1 MLQRKLRFSNRWM
14 FNKVMME
21 EPICKHVIQ
30 AILEVEVER
39 IDYLNSEQTIEPDP
53 GSRGVRM
60 DVYVREQDGGRVCD
74 FEMLA
79 CAEPL
84 LGKRFRY
91 YQAALDA
98 KELPKGVDYDQLPE
112 SFIVFLCDMDPFGYN
127 LPIYHMERSCME
139 VPELS
144 LADQSHWL
152 VLNARGWEALDDGD
166 LLDLLRYVQTGKA
179 VGSLSQ
185 EIDQVVARAN
195 KDRKWVDRVF
205 SISTIEENDARRRRI
220 ELRQARAEGIEQG
233 IEQGEQRFAALAST
247 LIGLGRID
255 DLQRA
260 TNDYGAR
267 EELFQ
272 EFSL

>member
-30 AILEVEVER
+30 AILGVKVER

-53 GSRGVRM
+53 ESRGVRM
-60 DVYVREQDGGRVCD
+60 DVYVREGEGGRVYD
-74 FEMLA
+74 LEMQA
-79 CAEPL
+79 CVEPL

-98 KELPKGVDYDQLPE
+98 KELPKGLDYDQLPE
-112 SFIVFLCDMDPFGYN
+112 SFIVFLCDIDPFGYN
-127 LPIYHMERSCME
+127 LPVYHIERSCME

-152 VLNARGWEALDDGD
+152 VLNARGWETLDDGD

-179 VGSLSQ
+179 VGPLSQ
-185 EIDQVVARAN
+185 EIDQAVAQAN
-195 KDRKWVDRVF
+195 RDRKWDRVF

-220 ELRQARAEGIEQG
+220 ELRQARAEGVEQG

-260 TNDYGAR
+260 TSDLGAR
-267 EELFQ
+267 EDLFR